1 VRRSAGY
8 NPYRRIELQNLVV
21 LLECTSRAMLA
32 KRFQNLG
39 RGKLVSDIQQLKIL
53 LGKRE

>member
-21 LLECTSRAMLA
+21 LLECTSREMLA